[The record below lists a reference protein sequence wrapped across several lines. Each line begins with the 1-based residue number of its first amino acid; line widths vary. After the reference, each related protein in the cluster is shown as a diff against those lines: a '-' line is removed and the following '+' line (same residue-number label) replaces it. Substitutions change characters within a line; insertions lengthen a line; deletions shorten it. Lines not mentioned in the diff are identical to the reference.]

1 MKKHGYNLEIIT
13 QETLNAAYASEFNTR
28 KASTITYD
36 LGEGVTE
43 AYTKLHL
50 PAGLTAILHDD
61 INEIKVCAGPV
72 ALVRLAWTSA
82 TVELLRNIDAMSAA
96 EALSMLAG
104 YAVAV

>member
-1 MKKHGYNLEIIT
+1 MKKQIFNFEVVT
-13 QETLNAAYASEFNTR
+13 QETVNAAYAAEFGAR
-28 KASTITYD
+28 KASTHTYD

-72 ALVRLAWTSA
+72 ALVTLAWTPA

-96 EALSMLAG
+96 VALSMLAG